1 MFSGPFRPAVLALS
15 RFACACAI
23 ALILGANTAIA
34 EPSKRPRDEKLPDKL
49 TADQAFVIART
60 AALQSDAA
68 KLEAAARKIGK
79 HPLAEYLDYWR
90 LRLRLLPVR
99 NRDGDSRGSDG
110 SADDAVRAFLSQHQ
124 GTLVAELLR
133 RDWMLDL
140 GRRRQWP
147 EFLDQYASWRL
158 SADTR
163 IECFHQLAN
172 GRSSNALSPDAE
184 ALLFAPRELGEGCI
198 ELIETLVAERVIST
212 EQIWQ
217 RVKVSLEIGA
227 LGSVRRLA
235 PKLEITPGALEAA
248 LQRPA
253 KIITSTSD
261 PRLLV
266 IAAVQL
272 ARQDPESAEERI
284 DTLGKLPRSER
295 AFVISQIAAQSMR
308 RLLPQSLS
316 LTHLA
321 LGASASDET
330 WTWLA
335 RAALRAS
342 DWPTLHAIYESMSPQ
357 ARNEPAWIYWHA
369 RADRELGRPQ
379 EAREQLRRIAGQFHF
394 YGMLAAEELGSPFS
408 LPPMASK
415 PNAQE
420 LAWVASHPGLSKAVR
435 LYDLG
440 LRADGNREW
449 NFAIRTMNDR
459 QLLATADWACRREL
473 LDRCVNTADRTQN
486 EHDFALRYI
495 TPFRDRLT
503 PFAEQHEL
511 DPAWI
516 YGLIRQ
522 ESRFM
527 LAARSSARAQGL
539 MQIIPPTAKWIA
551 GKLGVKDFRVEQLND
566 LDTNLRFG
574 TYYLKTVHDGLDG
587 SPVLASAGYN
597 AGPGRPRRW
606 RGTLP
611 GSLEG
616 AAFAEIIPFQETR
629 DYVQNV
635 IANATVYAALLSG
648 RPQSLKDW
656 LGRVEPGQ

>member
-1 MFSGPFRPAVLALS
+1 MFSAPSRPVDSCVVRLICAFAL
-15 RFACACAI
+15 
-23 ALILGANTAIA
+23 ALILGAGPGIA
-34 EPSKRPRDEKLPDKL
+34 KAGKQAQSEKLPDKL
-49 TADQAFVIART
+49 TADQAFVIARN
-60 AALQSDAA
+60 AALQADAA

-79 HPLAEYLDYWR
+79 HPLAEYVGYWR

-110 SADDAVRAFLSQHQ
+110 SVDDAVRKFLADHQ
-124 GTLVAELLR
+124 GKLVAELLR

-147 EFLDQYASWRL
+147 EFLDQYAAFAQRS
-158 SADTR
+158 DTR
-163 IECFHQLAN
+163 IECFHQLA
-172 GRSSNALSPDAE
+172 RSQDSGTLDADAE
-184 ALLFAPRELGEGCI
+184 ALLFATRELGEGCI
-198 ELIETLVAERVIST
+198 DLIETLAAKRVINPD
-212 EQIWQ
+212 QIWQ
-217 RVKVSLEIGA
+217 RIKLSLEIGA

-235 PKLEITPGALEAA
+235 PRIGITPGALEAA

-253 KIITSTSD
+253 KIIANTSD
-261 PRLLV
+261 PRLQV

-272 ARQDPESAEERI
+272 ARQDPERAEERL
-284 DTLGKLPRSER
+284 DALGELPRSER

-316 LTHLA
+316 LTHRA

-335 RAALRAS
+335 RAALRES
-342 DWPTLHAIYESMSPQ
+342 DWPTLHAIYESMGPQ
-357 ARNEPAWIYWHA
+357 ARNDPAWIYWHA

-379 EAREQLRRIAGQFHF
+379 EAREQLRRIAGQFNF
-394 YGMLAAEELGSPFS
+394 YGLLAAEELGSRFS
-408 LPPMASK
+408 PPAAANK
-415 PNAQE
+415 PDEQE
-420 LAWVASHPGLSKAVR
+420 LAWVNNHPGISRAVR

-449 NFAIRTMNDR
+449 NFAIRTMSDR
-459 QLLATADWACRREL
+459 QLLATAEWACRREL
-473 LDRCVNTADRTQN
+473 LDRCVNTADRTQH

-551 GKLGVKDFRVEQLND
+551 GKLGVRNFRVEQLND

-606 RGTLP
+606 RGSLP

-648 RPQSLKDW
+648 RPQSLKDR
-656 LGRVEPGQ
+656 LGRIEPGE